1 MDNVPFIFDDMTDF
15 PYVGLIQREKEIS
28 ESLVSMPLDYLRQ
41 NYEAFDDAVDV
52 LMVSHIDVGYAH
64 VTEEN
69 EAPFLEFSR
78 RLPVTYEAPDRL
90 KPDSGGIFDMRY
102 ETLRRRREGGIPLSG
117 E

>member
-1 MDNVPFIFDDMTDF
+1 MFRSLDDLTDL
-15 PYVGLIQREKEIS
+15 PYIVSIRQEEEIIK
-28 ESLVSMPLDYLRQ
+28 LLMSMPLDYLRQ

-69 EAPFLEFSR
+69 EALFLEFSR
-78 RLPVTYEAPDRL
+78 WLPATYEVLDHP
-90 KPDSGGIFDMRY
+90 KPASDGIFAMRY
-102 ETLRRRREGGIPLSG
+102 ETLRRWREDGIPPSG

>member
-1 MDNVPFIFDDMTDF
+1 MTDF
-15 PYVGLIQREKEIS
+15 PYVGLIQQEKEIS

-69 EAPFLEFSR
+69 EALFLEFSR
-78 RLPVTYEAPDRL
+78 WLPATYEALGHP
-90 KPDSGGIFDMRY
+90 KPASDGIFDMRY
-102 ETLRRRREGGIPLSG
+102 ETLRRWREDGIPPSG

>member
-1 MDNVPFIFDDMTDF
+1 MFRSLDDLTDL
-15 PYVGLIQREKEIS
+15 PYIISIQQEEEIIK
-28 ESLVSMPLDYLRQ
+28 LLMSMPLDYLQQ

-69 EAPFLEFSR
+69 EALFLEFSR
-78 RLPVTYEAPDRL
+78 WLPATYEALGHP
-90 KPDSGGIFDMRY
+90 KPASGGIFDMRY
-102 ETLRRRREGGIPLSG
+102 ETLRRWREDGIPPSG

>member
-1 MDNVPFIFDDMTDF
+1 MFRSLDDLTDL
-15 PYVGLIQREKEIS
+15 PYIISIQQEEEIIK
-28 ESLVSMPLDYLRQ
+28 LLMSMPLDYLRQ

-69 EAPFLEFSR
+69 EALFLEFSR
-78 RLPVTYEAPDRL
+78 WLPATYEALGHP
-90 KPDSGGIFDMRY
+90 KPASDGIFARRY
-102 ETLRRRREGGIPLSG
+102 ETLRQWRETGIPPSG

>member
-1 MDNVPFIFDDMTDF
+1 MTDF
-15 PYVGLIQREKEIS
+15 PYVGLIQQEKEIS

-69 EAPFLEFSR
+69 EALFLEFSR
-78 RLPVTYEAPDRL
+78 WLPATYEVLGHP
-90 KPDSGGIFDMRY
+90 KPASDGIFAMRY
-102 ETLRRRREGGIPLSG
+102 ETLRRWREDGIPPSG

>member
-1 MDNVPFIFDDMTDF
+1 MFRSLDDLTNL
-15 PYVGLIQREKEIS
+15 PYIVSIRQEEEIIK
-28 ESLVSMPLDYLRQ
+28 LLMSMPLDYLRQ

-69 EAPFLEFSR
+69 EALFLEFSR
-78 RLPVTYEAPDRL
+78 WLPATYEELGHP
-90 KPDSGGIFDMRY
+90 KPASDGIFAMHY
-102 ETLRRRREGGIPLSG
+102 ETLRQWRETGIPPSG

>member
-1 MDNVPFIFDDMTDF
+1 MFRSLDDLTDL
-15 PYVGLIQREKEIS
+15 PYIVSIRQEEEIIK
-28 ESLVSMPLDYLRQ
+28 LLMSMPLDYLRQ

-69 EAPFLEFSR
+69 EALFLEFSR
-78 RLPVTYEAPDRL
+78 WLPATYEAPDRL
-90 KPDSGGIFDMRY
+90 KPDSSGIFDMRY
-102 ETLRRRREGGIPLSG
+102 ETLRRWREGGIPLSG

>member
-1 MDNVPFIFDDMTDF
+1 MFRSLDDLTNL
-15 PYVGLIQREKEIS
+15 PYIVSIRQEEEIIK
-28 ESLVSMPLDYLRQ
+28 LLMSMSLDYLRQ

-102 ETLRRRREGGIPLSG
+102 ETLRQWRETGIPPSG